1 MKFCEFPEHR
11 IPFSGCGMYYYMTE
25 VPPTSHCKI
34 SEKESLNDWKK
45 FLEIGCVNSIHVSLN
60 INQKYTGKISQLI
73 QYLAFVYKTADTS
86 RKQAIVS
93 YLSTSFRYL
102 FVLTLVE
109 VLSTQLKYK

>member
-45 FLEIGCVNSIHVSLN
+45 FLEIGCVDSIYREILIKSIQVKYLNSYN
-60 INQKYTGKISQLI
+60 I
-73 QYLAFVYKTADTS
+73 
-86 RKQAIVS
+86 
-93 YLSTSFRYL
+93 
-102 FVLTLVE
+102 
-109 VLSTQLKYK
+109 

>member
-11 IPFSGCGMYYYMTE
+11 IPFSGCGMYYCMTK

-34 SEKESLNDWKK
+34 SEKESLNDRKT
-45 FLEIGCVNSIHVSLN
+45 FLEIGCISSVSLN

-73 QYLAFVYKTADTS
+73 QYLAVVYKTVDTN

-93 YLSTSFRYL
+93 YLSTCFRYL

-109 VLSTQLKYK
+109 VFSTQLKYK